1 MVDPLAWYAHRHED
15 TGARRAV
22 DAWERIQDNASS
34 ITVLRGSTNLSAQTV
49 RVELVREGQDRTG
62 ASGQAGVWRVVVF
75 GVRDHPTQ
83 TDTDIQKGDR
93 FVYGG
98 SEYRV
103 IAVSV
108 LPGEVQAT
116 AERVT

>member
-1 MVDPLAWYAHRHED
+1 MVTPLAWYAHRHD
-15 TGARRAV
+15 DVSAQRAV
-22 DAWERIQDNASS
+22 AAWGRIQDNASS
-34 ITVLRGSTNLSAQTV
+34 ITIMRGSSNLSAQTV
-49 RVELVREGQDRTG
+49 RVELVREGQDQPG
-62 ASGQAGVWRVVVF
+62 MAGEAGMWRAMVF
-75 GVRDHPTQ
+75 GVRDHPTE

-103 IAVSV
+103 IAVAQW
-108 LPGEVQAT
+108 PGEVQAT

>member
-15 TGARRAV
+15 ASARRAV
-22 DAWERIQDNASS
+22 DAWERIQDNAASVV
-34 ITVLRGSTNLSAQTV
+34 IMRGSSNLSAQTV
-49 RVELVREGQDRTG
+49 RVELVREGQDRMG
-62 ASGQAGVWRVVVF
+62 AAGQAGVWRVVVF
-75 GVRDHPTQ
+75 GVRNHPTQ

-103 IAVSV
+103 IAVAMP
-108 LPGEVQAT
+108 PGEVQAT